1 MSGPV
6 VFVFADPLRRTWLA
20 LNSSNSGYHV
30 VTPTPDDA
38 QLIVDG
44 LRHVGQLSC
53 SCAGGR
59 YRGSCYVT
67 KSCEAIE
74 ASMAAVRAEPTWFD
88 APAEAV
94 GG

>member
-6 VFVFADPLRRTWLA
+6 VFVFADPPRRTWLA
-20 LNSSNSGYHV
+20 LNSAGDGYHV

-53 SCAGGR
+53 TCAGGR

-67 KSCEAIE
+67 KEAEAIE
-74 ASMAAVRAEPTWFD
+74 ELRQQAPAEPTWFD

-94 GG
+94 EA